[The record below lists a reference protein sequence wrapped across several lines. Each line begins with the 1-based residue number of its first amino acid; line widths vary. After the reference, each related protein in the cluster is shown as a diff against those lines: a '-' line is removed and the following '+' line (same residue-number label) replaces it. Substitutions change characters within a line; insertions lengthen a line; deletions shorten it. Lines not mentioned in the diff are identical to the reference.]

1 MLIKLA
7 KVNDVHACKLHRW
20 LVDVTERAPTTALK
34 TQNVLIQNQE
44 NQINVNSLTET
55 GPRNLK
61 TSISCS
67 NLKDMNSDLHVWDIF
82 QITT

>member
-1 MLIKLA
+1 M
-7 KVNDVHACKLHRW
+7 HANYIIFILRW

-55 GPRNLK
+55 GPRNLRRRFRVLISK
-61 TSISCS
+61 T
-67 NLKDMNSDLHVWDIF
+67 
-82 QITT
+82 